1 MNQLDEIKAR
11 ADAARAPCV
20 AYWLI
25 VFVYLMIHLF
35 PVIHPGHE
43 PGYHDRGTVAATG
56 SENDWLPPS
65 GANEIPVLPR
75 VLSIRP
81 PQIFADFSIFSVAE
95 AHVVPVHGFSP
106 RGPPMGA

>member
-1 MNQLDEIKAR
+1 MDQLEEIKAR

-43 PGYHDRGTVAATG
+43 PGYHDKGTVIAAA

-75 VLSIRP
+75 VAAIRP
-81 PQIFADFSIFSVAE
+81 PQSFAKFSIVVVIE
-95 AHVVPVHGFSP
+95 AHPAPMRGFNP
-106 RGPPMGA
+106 RGPPAIT